1 MLPKD
6 GLEYTQ
12 STTIQKKN
20 QLIWTY
26 ESTGNRFAKQ
36 VHEVENLGLRNITGV
51 AELGAART
59 MAGLWWPP
67 VAGAAWRGLG
77 EAWEGRGSV
86 EERPGRPDP
95 AGSGPGMAM
104 APGAMSSKLELASNG
119 GHGGCCKEEEEA

>member
-1 MLPKD
+1 
-6 GLEYTQ
+6 
-12 STTIQKKN
+12 
-20 QLIWTY
+20 
-26 ESTGNRFAKQ
+26 
-36 VHEVENLGLRNITGV
+36 V

>member
-6 GLEYTQ
+6 GLAYTQ
-12 STTIQKKN
+12 STTIQKNN

-59 MAGLWWPP
+59 MAGFWWPP

-86 EERPGRPDP
+86 EERPGRPDQGRGWP
-95 AGSGPGMAM
+95 WRPGS
-104 APGAMSSKLELASNG
+104 
-119 GHGGCCKEEEEA
+119 

>member
-26 ESTGNRFAKQ
+26 ESMGNRFAKQ

-67 VAGAAWRGLG
+67 VAGAAWRGSGRLG
-77 EAWEGRGSV
+77 KAGGRWRRGRGGRIRPDRGRGWPW
-86 EERPGRPDP
+86 RPGP
-95 AGSGPGMAM
+95 
-104 APGAMSSKLELASNG
+104 
-119 GHGGCCKEEEEA
+119 

>member
-6 GLEYTQ
+6 GFEYTQ
-12 STTIQKKN
+12 ITTKKKKN
-20 QLIWTY
+20 QLIPTY

-36 VHEVENLGLRNITGV
+36 VHEAENLGLRNITGV

-77 EAWEGRGSV
+77 EAWEGRGRWRRGRGGRIRSDRGRGWPR
-86 EERPGRPDP
+86 RPEP
-95 AGSGPGMAM
+95 
-104 APGAMSSKLELASNG
+104 
-119 GHGGCCKEEEEA
+119 

>member
-1 MLPKD
+1 MLTKD

-26 ESTGNRFAKQ
+26 ESTGTRFAKW
-36 VHEVENLGLRNITGV
+36 VHEVENLGLKNITGV

-59 MAGLWWPP
+59 MASLWCPP

-77 EAWEGRGSV
+77 EAWEGRGSA
-86 EERPGRPDP
+86 EGRRGRPAA
-95 AGSGPGMAM
+95 AGSG
-104 APGAMSSKLELASNG
+104 
-119 GHGGCCKEEEEA
+119 

>member
-6 GLEYTQ
+6 GLEHTQ

-20 QLIWTY
+20 RFIPTY
-26 ESTGNRFAKQ
+26 ESTENRFAKQ

-67 VAGAAWRGLG
+67 VARAAWRGLG
-77 EAWEGRGSV
+77 EAWEGRGSA

-104 APGAMSSKLELASNG
+104 APGP
-119 GHGGCCKEEEEA
+119 